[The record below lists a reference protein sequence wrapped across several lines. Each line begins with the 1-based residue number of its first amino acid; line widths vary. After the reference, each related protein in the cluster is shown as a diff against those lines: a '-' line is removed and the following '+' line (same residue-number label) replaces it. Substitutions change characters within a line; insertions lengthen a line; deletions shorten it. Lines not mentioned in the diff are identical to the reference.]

1 MKLYRVGEVCR
12 RTGLSRKHLF
22 MYKHVVPPVAT
33 EYEGAYK
40 LYDEA
45 GLKALERI
53 AALRRMGLHKPQI
66 LMILEDPARE
76 KELLLEQRKY
86 LCEELDR
93 LKTRLELVRKT
104 LESINREEE
113 K

>member
-1 MKLYRVGEVCR
+1 MKLYRVGEICR

-45 GLKALERI
+45 GLKALEQI
-53 AALRRMGLHKPQI
+53 AQLRRMGLHKPQF
-66 LMILEDPARE
+66 LMILEDPMRE
-76 KELLLEQRKY
+76 KELLQEQHVHLR
-86 LCEELDR
+86 EELER
-93 LKTRLELVRKT
+93 LAAQLELVHQA
-104 LESINREEE
+104 LESIHREEE
-113 K
+113 E